1 MSKRPRDSVEEE
13 QAALATS
20 PSNGGDIVAAEG
32 ANGAARAVREPEERD
47 EDDQPLH
54 RNYKMSKAVRT
65 GAECPYLDTISRQVG
80 LHCACDGMAGNEF
93 ACDMG
98 VGGQ

>member
-80 LHCACDGMAGNEF
+80 LHCSCDGMTGSEV
-93 ACDMG
+93 ACDKG
-98 VGGQ
+98 VGG